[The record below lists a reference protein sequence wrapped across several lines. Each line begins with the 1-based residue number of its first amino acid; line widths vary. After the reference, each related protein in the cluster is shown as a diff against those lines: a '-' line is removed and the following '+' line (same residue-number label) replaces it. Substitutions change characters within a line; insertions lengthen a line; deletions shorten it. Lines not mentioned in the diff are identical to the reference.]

1 MKTCLKLFNAS
12 ISIFAP
18 LNILSLPPFT
28 HSETDLFYMIK
39 FEKFT
44 LKNGLRVIV
53 HADDTTP
60 LAAVNVLYD
69 VGARDEHPEK
79 TGFAHLFE
87 HLMFGGSLN
96 IPKYDE
102 PLEMAGGTNNAY
114 TTNDLTNYY
123 LSLPAQNLET
133 AFWLESDRMFQ
144 LAFSEK
150 SLEVQRNVVTE
161 EFRQTHLN
169 QPYGDAW
176 LLLRPLVYNVH
187 PYRWAT
193 IGKEISH
200 IQDAVMEDVR
210 AFYGKFYNPNN
221 AILTVAGNVK
231 PEEVL
236 RLAEKWFGPIENQGE
251 NIRNLPQEPEQDNA
265 RLLEVERNVPADMIY
280 KAWVMC
286 PRRHA
291 DYHATDLLS
300 DVLGNGNSSRFYQ
313 HLVKGRKLF
322 SELDAYITGNFDAGM
337 FVVSGKPAP
346 GVSLLDA
353 DAAIAKEIETLQ
365 NEPVDLTELQK
376 VKNKVE
382 AQLVYSRINIL
393 NRAISLS
400 FGELMGD
407 AGLINLEAEK
417 YQAVTPEKLMDVAKN
432 ILTSQRCSTL
442 YYRAAI
448 KTENSPT

>member
-1 MKTCLKLFNAS
+1 
-12 ISIFAP
+12 
-18 LNILSLPPFT
+18 
-28 HSETDLFYMIK
+28 MIH
-39 FEKFT
+39 FEKFA
-44 LKNGLRVIV
+44 LSNGLQVIV
-53 HADDTTP
+53 HADDATP
-60 LAAVNVLYD
+60 LTAVNVLYD

-102 PLEMAGGTNNAY
+102 PLEKAGGTNNAY

-133 AFWLESDRMFQ
+133 AFWLESDRMHQ

-187 PYRWAT
+187 SYRWAT
-193 IGKEISH
+193 IGKQISH
-200 IQDAVMEDVR
+200 IQNATMDDVR
-210 AFYGKFYNPNN
+210 AFYGRYYNPNN
-221 AILTVAGNVK
+221 AILSVAGNVK

-236 RLAEKWFGPIENQGE
+236 QLAEKWFGPIENQGE
-251 NIRNLPQEPEQDNA
+251 NARNLPQEPEQSDA
-265 RLLEVERNVPADMIY
+265 RHLEVERNVPANMIY

-286 PRRHA
+286 PRSHP
-291 DYHATDLLS
+291 DYHAADLLS

-313 HLVKGRKLF
+313 NLVKGQKLF

-346 GVSLLDA
+346 GVSLEDA
-353 DAAIAKEIETLQ
+353 DAAIRKEIETLQ
-365 NEPVDLTELQK
+365 NKLVDLAELQK

-407 AGLINLEAEK
+407 AGLINFEAEK
-417 YQAVTPEKLMDVAKN
+417 YLAVEPEHLMDVAQKE
-432 ILTSQRCSTL
+432 LTPERCSTF
-442 YYRAAI
+442 YYRAA
-448 KTENSPT
+448 K